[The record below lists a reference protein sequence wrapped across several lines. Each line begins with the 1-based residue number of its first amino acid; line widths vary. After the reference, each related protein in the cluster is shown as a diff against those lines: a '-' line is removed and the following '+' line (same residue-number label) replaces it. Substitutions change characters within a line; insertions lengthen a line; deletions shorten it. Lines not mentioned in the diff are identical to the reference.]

1 LRIALQR
8 ATGLGRHARRTA
20 TDQHATQ
27 PLLEQLDALADRRRR
42 QVQPPRGGF
51 EAAFVQNGFEGGELA
66 RVESHGRSLEIFM
79 MVKRL

>member
-1 LRIALQR
+1 
-8 ATGLGRHARRTA
+8 
-20 TDQHATQ
+20 
-27 PLLEQLDALADRRRR
+27 
-42 QVQPPRGGF
+42 VQPPRGGF